1 MEKIYYRIS
10 QFSKIL
16 IYAIYRLK
24 SFFKSRKVVTETDY
38 KNLNVMF
45 KYFMKKYPYNT
56 NLSFLL
62 FYAEVRRAK
71 KIKTCDM
78 PDDIVKM
85 DSVVTFKN
93 MQTDENLTIQL
104 VFPNGEQLNTL
115 KLSVFSAV
123 GMALFAQKSGRTVSC
138 FEAKRK
144 IHLKILSIV

>member
-16 IYAIYRLK
+16 IYAMYRLK
-24 SFFKSRKVVTETDY
+24 SFFKARKVVTETDY
-38 KNLNVMF
+38 KNLNIMF

-62 FYAEVRRAK
+62 FYAEIRRAK
-71 KIKTCDM
+71 KIRTCDM
-78 PDDIVKM
+78 ADDVIKI
-85 DSVVTFKN
+85 DSVVTFKKIL
-93 MQTDENLTIQL
+93 TDENLTIRL
-104 VFPNGEQLNTL
+104 VYPNREQLSTL
-115 KLSVFSAV
+115 ELSVFSAV
-123 GMALFAQKSGRTVSC
+123 GMALFAQKSGTTVSC